1 MQLMDKMLQ
10 DLGDED
16 VGGRLPRVQRTLDQS
31 EEQSVALCRSA
42 AHAPSAKSSAQQ
54 SGSDLVAPQRSRKR
68 PMPAPPSNPKVKLRF
83 ELPAAAEPEAPHEE
97 CAWPNPSEL
106 QPSDR
111 AASPGTLMLLFSDVL
126 KALEAE
132 AAACPGSP
140 VSTIDLECW
149 SALQSPWATCP
160 SVSLGWACRPTLPNG
175 RRGRARRYLERG
187 NHANTSCLGG
197 HAMLTEV
204 PGVGRR
210 NHNVTSTTATQFGH
224 DDKLDS
230 SIKRAYMRPRS
241 TNVWHSLSRVRW
253 AQGGP
258 SSCWVATSGQ
268 RATTTD

>member
-1 MQLMDKMLQ
+1 MKSKAW
-10 DLGDED
+10 
-16 VGGRLPRVQRTLDQS
+16 PYADQP
-31 EEQSVALCRSA
+31 

-140 VSTIDLECW
+140 VSTIDLECTEHP
-149 SALQSPWATCP
+149 AVAMGDMAKRVT
-160 SVSLGWACRPTLPNG
+160 GWACRPTLPNG
-175 RRGRARRYLERG
+175 RRAAQGDTERG
-187 NHANTSCLGG
+187 NHANVAVRRACYAYGG
-197 HAMLTEV
+197 AW
-204 PGVGRR
+204 RR
-210 NHNVTSTTATQFGH
+210 KKKLQRYRCTTTQFGH

-230 SIKRAYMRPRS
+230 SMKRA
-241 TNVWHSLSRVRW
+241 T
-253 AQGGP
+253 
-258 SSCWVATSGQ
+258 
-268 RATTTD
+268 